1 MGAGAGENR
10 ETGEGIQSLC
20 LPFCRRSS
28 LLFLAHAHFSHI
40 LTESEFSL
48 IFSLSFFFSLF
59 FFPPLFS
66 PSFFPSFYFVLRIKI
81 FSCSSLSL
89 CLRCFAC
96 QEILFPQT
104 RLYQIWIHLQAPP
117 ESSSR
122 FACYLNV

>member
-1 MGAGAGENR
+1 VGAGAGENR

-48 IFSLSFFFSLF
+48 IFSLSLFFSLF
-59 FFPPLFS
+59 FSPPLFS

-89 CLRCFAC
+89 CACVALLVRKFFFLRLDF
-96 QEILFPQT
+96 I
-104 RLYQIWIHLQAPP
+104 
-117 ESSSR
+117 R
-122 FACYLNV
+122 FGFIFKLLLSPRHALLVT